1 MCLLVAGLVAWRWG
15 SAPPGAPATKD
26 APAATIEKLLLTARA
41 HLSARRWDDA
51 RLTAEQVLQTEPD
64 NSAALVIAG
73 EACTRLERF
82 SAALNFYARV
92 PPAHPEQYL
101 IATRT
106 AAEIH
111 RVHGSLDEA
120 EVDYRTL
127 LQLTPDDPQT
137 LTHLATLLML
147 TARPASA
154 RPVLQRLVELGAAG
168 PQQLQWLADPERP
181 AKAAGYLERS
191 LEFFPDQVFPRL
203 GLANL
208 LRLRGQVGAAE
219 KSLAILRQQIPQQPE
234 IEAVYARCLLEQER
248 LSDLAAWWS
257 GLNDAARNGAD
268 NWYFAG
274 VLCESGQQPREACR
288 CYLECLQRNPDH
300 REASHRA
307 GRILLSLSEAD
318 PANGLLRRAELLA
331 EIARL
336 AGTIQPGAPQAAV
349 CESLTTLLAQLDR
362 NWEALAWADLA
373 ARSGADPEWIRG
385 IAQRLTQKVQPG
397 AGDLREALP
406 GLVQFKLGFPLPDF
420 PSPAPIEVPV
430 AAASTQVLS
439 FVDESAAVGIDFT
452 YFEDPDPSTEG
463 RRMREFTG
471 GGVAVLDY
479 DVDGWPDLYFT
490 QGAQLTPERPPSR
503 IDLDQLYRNL
513 GGDRFENVTA
523 RTGIVEDRF
532 SGGVSAGDFNN
543 DGFPDLYV
551 ANIGRN
557 RLFENRGDGTFVE
570 MSAPA
575 LPDSDQW
582 TTSCAIVD
590 LNLDGVPDLFDVNY
604 LEGMSLHDQICRTPA
619 GPRVCTPLAFTAA
632 KDRLCLGVGDG
643 TFRDLSENAGIDLP
657 DGSGLGLLIG
667 PLTDASPADV
677 FVANDMT
684 ANFLL
689 TLRERTPSPRY
700 AEIAASAGAAFSHE
714 GKSQACMGVA
724 AADFDGNGRLDLFV
738 TNYFNEPN
746 ALYLAQSG
754 GLFEDQ
760 CQAAG
765 LRQPSLPMLGF
776 GTQAIDVDLDGWPDL
791 VVANG
796 DLDDFTHESRAF
808 RMRPQLFRNRGAARF
823 EEWLTAPPGDYFAAD
838 SGHRGRG
845 LAVLDWNRDG
855 RQDFAVSHLDE
866 RSGLVTNR
874 SEATGSFINIQ
885 LVGTVSSRD
894 AIGAEVRITHE
905 QTGRSQ
911 TVWLTGGDGYQASN
925 SRRTHVGLGHATG
938 PVTLEVRWPA
948 GETTRLRGIKRNT
961 FVRLVERGEAD
972 GAIVT
977 LQ

>member
-1 MCLLVAGLVAWRWG
+1 MWRWRF
-15 SAPPGAPATKD
+15 APPGDPATKL
-26 APAATIEKLLLTARA
+26 APAETTGKLLSNARA
-41 HLSARRWDDA
+41 YLAARRWDDA
-51 RLTAEQVLQTEPD
+51 LRTAEQVLRSEPD
-64 NSAALVIAG
+64 KSAALVIAG

-82 SAALNFYARV
+82 TEALKFYGRV
-92 PPAHPEQYL
+92 SPLNLEQYL

-168 PQQLQWLADPERP
+168 PQQLQWLADSERP
-181 AKAAGYLERS
+181 AKAADYLERS
-191 LEFFPDQVFPRL
+191 LESFPDQVFPRL

-208 LRLRGQVGAAE
+208 QRLRGETAAAVE
-219 KSLAILRQQIPQQPE
+219 ALVTLRQQIPQRPE
-234 IEAVYARCLLEQER
+234 IEAVYSRCLLEQER

-257 GLNDAARNGAD
+257 GLNDIARNGAD
-268 NWYFAG
+268 NWYVAG
-274 VLCESGQQPREACR
+274 VLCESRQQPREACR
-288 CYLECLQRNPDH
+288 CYLECLQRNPDQ

-307 GRILLSLSEAD
+307 GRILLSLNEAD
-318 PANGLLRRAELLA
+318 RANLLLRRAESLA

-336 AGTIQPGAPQAAV
+336 AGTIQPGAPQPEV
-349 CESLTTLLAQLDR
+349 CQSLSTLLERLGR

-373 ARSGADPEWIRG
+373 ARSNGELEWIRSA
-385 IAQRLTQKVQPG
+385 AQRLSPKLQQDAG
-397 AGDLREALP
+397 ALREALP
-406 GLVQFKLGFPLPDF
+406 GIVQFKLEFPLPDF
-420 PSPAPIEVPV
+420 PSTAPVDAPV
-430 AAASTQVLS
+430 AAASAQKLS
-439 FVDESAAVGIDFT
+439 FVDEATALGIDFT

-490 QGAQLTPERPPSR
+490 QGAELTPGRPPSR
-503 IDLDQLYRNL
+503 VYLDQLYRNL

-523 RTGIVEDRF
+523 RTGIVEDHF

-557 RLFENRGDGTFVE
+557 RLFENRGDGTFAEVT
-570 MSAPA
+570 SPA

-590 LNLDGVPDLFDVNY
+590 LNLDGIPDLFDVNY
-604 LEGMSLHDQICRTPA
+604 LEGKSLHEQICRTPA
-619 GPRVCTPLAFTAA
+619 GPRVCTPLAFAAA

-643 TFRDLSENAGIDLP
+643 TFHDLTESAGLDLP
-657 DGSGLGLLIG
+657 DGNGLGLLIG
-667 PLTDASPADV
+667 PLTDASPVDV

-689 TLRERTPSPRY
+689 TLRERTPTPRY
-700 AEIAASAGAAFSHE
+700 AEIAASAGAAFSHD
-714 GKSQACMGVA
+714 GRSQACMGVA

-760 CQAAG
+760 SQAAG

-776 GTQAIDVDLDGWPDL
+776 GTQALDVDLDGWSDL

-796 DLDDFTHESRAF
+796 DLDDFSHESREF

-823 EEWLTAPPGDYFAAD
+823 AEWLTAPAGDYFAA
-838 SGHRGRG
+838 SSVHRGRG
-845 LAVLDWNRDG
+845 LANLDWNRDG
-855 RQDFAVSHLDE
+855 RQDFVVSHLDE
-866 RSGLVTNR
+866 RSALVTNR
-874 SEATGSFINIQ
+874 SESTGRFINIQ

-894 AIGAEVRITHE
+894 GIGAQVRITQD
-905 QTGRSQ
+905 QTGRTQ

-925 SRRTHVGLGHATG
+925 SRTLRAGLGSGAG
-938 PVTLEVRWPA
+938 SLTLEVRWPD
-948 GETTRLRGIKRNT
+948 GGTTVIQGIEGNT
-961 FVRLVERGEAD
+961 FVQLVESSRPD
-972 GAIVT
+972 GVVVT
-977 LQ
+977 LP